1 MKNTTTVVIAAGLI
15 LAAVIVTR
23 TPAQQGMAA
32 GVGDPCPSDIDNDAM
47 VGINDFLILLGDWG
61 PCPTPK
67 VIAVATSHRNEAKW
81 AVRLWSSGL
90 VEVRRITEPP
100 NNCWDCTEA
109 WPPPFVWIDY
119 GTPTPPSP
127 EAKPVDLVSSLDRSG
142 ELTDLVVGYS
152 DGTIFRTPFG
162 AAHLIACDGFDI
174 SHCELEA
181 PLWEP
186 LP

>member
-1 MKNTTTVVIAAGLI
+1 MRNTTTTVVIAAGAV

-23 TPAQQGMAA
+23 TLAQRSTA
-32 GVGDPCPSDIDNDAM
+32 GAGDPCPADIDNDAV
-47 VGINDFLILLGDWG
+47 VGINDFLTLLGDWG

-67 VIAVATSHRNEAKW
+67 VIAVAVGIRQNAEW

-90 VEVRRITEPP
+90 VEVRRLTAGQGS
-100 NNCWDCTEA
+100 CWDCTDA
-109 WPPPFVWIDY
+109 RPPLFVWTDY

-127 EAKPVDLVSSLDRSG
+127 EAKPVDLVSSLDNNG
-142 ELTDLVVGYS
+142 AIVGLVVGFS
-152 DGTIFRTPFG
+152 DGTIFRTSFS
-162 AAHLIACDGFDI
+162 AATLVPCDGSKDT
-174 SHCELEA
+174 HCELES